1 MKTPLLVFLTV
12 LVAALGLGV
21 IACNASGGELSGEKV
36 FKKKCKACHSLTKK
50 KVGPPLGDIWDKKA
64 GSQKGYKYSKAMKR
78 SKVIWTDETL
88 DSFLANPKKYIKGTK
103 MKIKGLKPN
112 HWSAVIQYLKPDSEE
127 EEAEC

>member
-12 LVAALGLGV
+12 LLITSSA
-21 IACNASGGELSGEKV
+21 ISGELSGEKV

-64 GSQKGYKYSKAMKR
+64 GSQKGYRYSKAMKR

-88 DSFLANPKKYIKGTK
+88 DLFLANPKKYIKGTK

-112 HWSAVIQYLKPDSEE
+112 HRSAVIEYLKPDSEE
-127 EEAEC
+127 EEDEC